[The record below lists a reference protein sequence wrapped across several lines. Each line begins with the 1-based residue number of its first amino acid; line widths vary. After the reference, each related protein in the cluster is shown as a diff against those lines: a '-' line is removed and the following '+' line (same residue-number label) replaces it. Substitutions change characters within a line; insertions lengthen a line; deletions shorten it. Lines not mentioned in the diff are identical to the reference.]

1 MYLRFKAQVVYFCDD
16 YEMADLVSLTLSD
29 QFQVTTV
36 TGVTHFDDAVNALR
50 RIKPEYV
57 IIDPNLPT
65 LNHQELNRRIKVDEE
80 LKGIQ
85 ILLIREDH

>member
-1 MYLRFKAQVVYFCDD
+1 MKAQVVYFCDD
-16 YEMADLVSLTLSD
+16 HEMADLVSLTLSD

-36 TGVTHFDDAVNALR
+36 TGVTHLNDAVNALR

-65 LNHQELNRRIKVDEE
+65 LNHQQLNRRIKADED

-85 ILLIREDH
+85 ILLIWEDH